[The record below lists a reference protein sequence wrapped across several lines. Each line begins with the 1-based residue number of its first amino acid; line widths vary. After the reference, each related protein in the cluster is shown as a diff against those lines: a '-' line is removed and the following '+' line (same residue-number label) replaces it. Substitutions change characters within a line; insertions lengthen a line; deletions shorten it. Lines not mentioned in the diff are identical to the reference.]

1 MPTQDDVLKVLSTV
15 IDPEIAVSITDLGLI
30 YDVEVEGGKVHV
42 KMTLTTTGC
51 PMASHLR
58 QLTQDAVASM
68 DDVTDA
74 RVELVWDPPWN
85 PNMMS
90 KEVRIRLGME

>member
-30 YDVEVEGGKVHV
+30 YDVEVEGGQVHV

-68 DDVTDA
+68 DDVTEA